1 MNVLFDMLSGGKE
14 MAPGGGK
21 GRGRGPKAK
30 RQVQGEWKRDGMLPG
45 RVFTSSSP
53 LVLKKKKKQLTR
65 LSLSAL
71 LLDSAVKNSQV
82 PISIQLA
89 SFTKN
94 YTLRLFFFLYALIF
108 TQLLFELFRL
118 ACFNLCMNFS
128 HY

>member
-53 LVLKKKKKQLTR
+53 LVLKKKKQLTR

-94 YTLRLFFFLYALIF
+94 YTLRLFFFF
-108 TQLLFELFRL
+108 V
-118 ACFNLCMNFS
+118 CFDFYS
-128 HY
+128 VAF